1 MVGAMGAEE
10 VMYGFIAFA
19 LIFVIPAIPGVLLW
33 FFLQPITFWQKLAWF
48 VISAIIYLF
57 LARVIVEDVV

>member
-1 MVGAMGAEE
+1 MGVEE
-10 VMYGFIAFA
+10 VMCGFIAFT
-19 LIFVIPAIPGVLLW
+19 LIFIIPAIPGVLLW